1 MIQYVLN
8 MSPAN
13 IKIGVTKKEQRAL
26 IKQVK
31 LGTKAEAKIA
41 RRKLI
46 YYGQFWVGIVA
57 AKYINN
63 EVSFSQLM
71 SAGNRGLRKAVK
83 MYNHKKNYQF
93 ATYATWW
100 IRNAIIKELIAKEN
114 GTQKPDTKTD

>member
-8 MSPAN
+8 MSHAH

-83 MYNHKKNYQF
+83 KYNHNKKYQF

-100 IRNAIIKELIAKEN
+100 IRNAIIKELITKEN